1 MKDEKYIATDP
12 RFSAKWENFWY
23 HYKWHT
29 IVSLFLV
36 FVLLFLG
43 LQTCQK
49 QEYGYFMMYAG
60 PKSLSTAET
69 VKMADYLEKVAEESG
84 LEPGKQASFSYLYIN
99 LDKDSGTGGLTSQNL
114 QVFDDDIMTGKST
127 LLLISPALYARLIES
142 DGGIIALDEYL
153 PKTDH
158 SIRFADDTHRGILLS
173 SLGLYQ
179 QEGFSSLPADTVL
192 CLRSP
197 VSLGNLFRPEKAQ
210 KEFQNYET
218 LFRALLAIP
227 FIPAEA
233 E

>member
-12 RFSAKWENFWY
+12 RLSAKWENFWY

-43 LQTCQK
+43 LQSCQK

-69 VKMADYLEKVAEESG
+69 VKMADYLEKVAEDAG

-127 LLLISPALYARLIES
+127 LLLIRNHHAVTAIAHFITQPEHSLRKMMHILLRLLQQMKGKTQSATTSYAR
-142 DGGIIALDEYL
+142 
-153 PKTDH
+153 KRTD
-158 SIRFADDTHRGILLS
+158 SINCI
-173 SLGLYQ
+173 
-179 QEGFSSLPADTVL
+179 
-192 CLRSP
+192 
-197 VSLGNLFRPEKAQ
+197 
-210 KEFQNYET
+210 FQ
-218 LFRALLAIP
+218 
-227 FIPAEA
+227 
-233 E
+233 